1 MTWPSVRTFD
11 GFSCCLYIEST
22 EMNETQSSP
31 SAGWLPHNRT
41 WTATEGRVRWQV
53 LKWVRPP
60 GRASGETRKS
70 WRKSSSQPDGKST
83 LASSCQKAPRSPS
96 TPHCSLRAWTV
107 PGTSDFQALPC
118 ASGGVL
124 LVCPSKISSILRDSL
139 CKSGSSNSLLG
150 GLEAWLLFPRASK
163 GSGVGASPGT
173 LGTRCP
179 SSVHSRCP
187 KPGVELNCRAEV
199 QSILFTC
206 QPQTAQVI
214 SFTDTESHPL

>member
-118 ASGGVL
+118 ASGGVCTDGQCQL
-124 LVCPSKISSILRDSL
+124 STAIALEGGQWTI
-139 CKSGSSNSLLG
+139 SLLDIHR
-150 GLEAWLLFPRASK
+150 LDDEQI
-163 GSGVGASPGT
+163 V
-173 LGTRCP
+173 
-179 SSVHSRCP
+179 
-187 KPGVELNCRAEV
+187 V
-199 QSILFTC
+199 Q
-206 QPQTAQVI
+206 
-214 SFTDTESHPL
+214 